1 MLAAVA
7 LLLSYVES
15 ILPLTPG
22 IPGVKLGLPNLI
34 VVLCLYL
41 YGWKEALLMN
51 LARVLLSSFL
61 YRKSLRDALQSL
73 RRAIFFCRHGTVE
86 ALAAPFRWSGVSV
99 LGGVFHNI
107 GQLLAA
113 IFVVQTIQIGYY
125 LPWLLIAGCLA
136 GIFNGICARTALN
149 HLPADIEKK

>member
-1 MLAAVA
+1 MKRKTAVLGMLAAAA

-51 LARVLLSSFL
+51 LARVLLSSFFV
-61 YRKSLRDALQSL
+61 RKSFRDALQSL

-86 ALAAPFRWSGVSV
+86 ALAALFDGRGKRSGRRVS
-99 LGGVFHNI
+99 
-107 GQLLAA
+107 
-113 IFVVQTIQIGYY
+113 
-125 LPWLLIAGCLA
+125 
-136 GIFNGICARTALN
+136 
-149 HLPADIEKK
+149 